1 MIIRWTLFTAIKN
14 KIFLSNKRNPK
25 SAIISMI
32 LFSMI
37 LAYLLIIPVLA
48 TDSQA
53 GNNAIPFQTI
63 TGTSLSST
71 IQENINDAIA
81 EKIAIKNKIDQD
93 IVEREIRLSESFL
106 KNDDSHSAQIL
117 SLGLK
122 VHNPYE
128 TTPTS
133 SMKLSSPENYGQD
146 IPVGGYVEFGVD
158 SRTRI
163 FSEDGTQISYS
174 DDNKIDKTMIH
185 SGVTEPTTHS
195 ISVPSGSTVND
206 NGEFIH
212 VIYKDKIL
220 VTIINKKYN
229 SFPNYHSDDLTNSS
243 TKERSF
249 FPSIHRNGGTWV
261 ADAAF
266 TPHTELHAFNAQWT
280 IPHSEVMPQE
290 PNLNSNYM
298 SSDTNFIFNG
308 IEPLIQPPSSTII
321 QPVTAYNYKDFNS
334 DGVAWQNSWFGS
346 AYIVKTVTGDDG
358 LKKELAIHSTPIS
371 LNEGNN
377 VQGFMYFI
385 NDPDEWVILL
395 TENGR
400 VTQNNTYVFY
410 HIPNQTTNIDPKNVI
425 LYLTY
430 EAMLLTEEVDPY
442 CSQHGTC
449 PPIMNNQAKCSNIKF
464 SDIKVWNASIHEISP
479 VWIGETT
486 PNTSDHWFLT
496 DIYVDNITQAPSRV
510 TIYTTPPSAPG
521 ADFEAD
527 TATTGTAP
535 VAVAFRDISTNTPT
549 SRSWDF
555 GDGTISTEKN
565 PVHMYTSSGTYDVSL
580 TATNSAGSS
589 TTTRSELITVDSP
602 LPNERV
608 TNGNCDSTTAWLTE
622 GSAGNGGSWY
632 PAQYVSSDGQSGGYL
647 RLDVNGDTSGWA
659 NSAMYQDIDFTNV
672 DTLTYYLR
680 TIGSTTA
687 GSKTIDVYLDN
698 TLIRT
703 IPSPSGLT
711 LWKQYSDPVS
721 GLSGIHRI
729 KFYTSVSNSGSS
741 GWMKVG
747 VDSVSASAQVTTAS
761 AEFTG
766 NQTSGIE
773 PFTVSFTD
781 ASANNP
787 TAWAWDFGDESTS
800 VERNPSHTYISAG
813 TFTVILTVANS
824 AGSNTNIKTGYIT
837 ANPQMFSIATSAGS
851 GGDITPSGSV
861 NVIRG
866 ESQMFFITHYAG
878 YDINKVFVDGV
889 NQGAISMYSFSDVQS
904 AHTIYANFR
913 RNLLP
918 VSNFTANVTTGLSP
932 LTVQFTDTSTGSPT
946 LWNWSFGNGKFSNQQ
961 YPTNTYYSNRS
972 YSVSLTVSNGVNST
986 TTKTNFITVYTL
998 PTKIGVFR
1006 NSTKLWPLDSNGNG
1020 IWDGTPTD
1028 RLYTFGLSTDA
1039 PVTGDWNGDG
1049 KSEISVFRNN
1059 TWKWQLDSNG
1069 NGIWDGTPT
1078 DTLYRFGLSSDVPVT
1093 GDWNGDGKSEIGI
1106 FRNNTRQWLL
1116 DYNGNGIWDGTPT
1129 DTLYT
1134 FGLSTDAPV
1143 TGDWNGDGKSE
1154 IGVFRNSTQ
1163 KWRLDSN
1170 GNGIWDGIPT
1180 DRLYTFGLS
1189 TDAPVTGDWN
1199 GDGKTEIGVFRNSTQ
1214 QWLLDYNG
1222 NGIWDGTP
1230 MDMLYT
1236 FGRSTDIPVSGKWS

>member
-1 MIIRWTLFTAIKN
+1 MIIRWNLFTAIKN
-14 KIFLSNKRNPK
+14 KIFLSNERNPK
-25 SAIISMI
+25 FAIISRI
-32 LFSMI
+32 LFSII
-37 LAYLLIIPVLA
+37 LVHLLIIPVTA
-48 TDSQA
+48 TASQA
-53 GNNAIPFQTI
+53 GNNAIPFKTI
-63 TGTSLSST
+63 TDTSLSPT

-81 EKIAIKNKIDQD
+81 EKIATKNKIDQA
-93 IVEREIRLSESFL
+93 IVEREIRLSESYL
-106 KNDDSHSAQIL
+106 KNDDSNSAQIL

-133 SMKLSSPENYGQD
+133 SIKLSSPANYGQD
-146 IPVGGYVEFGVD
+146 IPVGGYVEFGID
-158 SRTRI
+158 GRTRI
-163 FSEDGTQISYS
+163 FSEDGTQIFYS
-174 DDNKIDKTMIH
+174 EDNEINKTMIR
-185 SGVTEPTTHS
+185 SGITESTTHS
-195 ISVPSGSTVND
+195 ISVPSGATVND

-220 VTIINKKYN
+220 VTIINKKFN
-229 SFPNYHSDDLTNSS
+229 AFSNYHGDDLINSS

-266 TPHTELHAFNAQWT
+266 TPDTELHAFNAQWT

-290 PNLNSNYM
+290 PNPNSNYM

-334 DGVAWQNSWFGS
+334 DSVAWQNSWFGS

-400 VTQNNTYVFY
+400 VTQNNTYLFY

-449 PPIMNNQAKCSNIKF
+449 PLIMNNQAKCGNIKF
-464 SDIKVWNASIHEISP
+464 SDVKVWDASIHEISP

-496 DIYVDNITQAPSRV
+496 DIYVDNTTQAPSRV

-527 TATTGTAP
+527 TTTTGIAP
-535 VAVAFRDISTNTPT
+535 VAVALRDTSSNVPT

-555 GDGTISTEKN
+555 GDGQTSTEKN
-565 PVHMYTSSGTYDVSL
+565 PVHMYTSSGTFDVSL
-580 TATNSAGSS
+580 TAKNSAGSS
-589 TTTRSELITVDSP
+589 TTTRSDIITVYSP

-608 TNGNCDSTTAWLTE
+608 TNGNCDNTTAWLTE
-622 GSAGNGGSWY
+622 GNDGNGGSWY
-632 PAQYVSSDGQSGGYL
+632 PAQSVLSDGQSGGYL

-659 NSAMYQDIDFTNV
+659 NSAMYQDIDLTNV
-672 DTLTYYLR
+672 GTLTYYLK
-680 TIGSTTA
+680 TIGSTPA
-687 GSKTIDVYLDN
+687 GSKTIDVYLDS

-711 LWKQYSDPVS
+711 SWTQYSYPVS

-729 KFYTSVSNSGSS
+729 KFYTSISNSGSG
-741 GWMKVG
+741 GWMRVG
-747 VDSVSASAQVTTAS
+747 VDSVFASAQVTTPS

-773 PFTVSFTD
+773 SFTVSFTD
-781 ASANNP
+781 TSTNNP

-800 VERNPSHTYISAG
+800 VERNPSHTYTSAG
-813 TFTVILTVANS
+813 TYTVKLTVANS
-824 AGSNTNIKTGYIT
+824 EGCNTNIKTDHIITNPQIFSIT
-837 ANPQMFSIATSAGS
+837 ASAGS

-861 NVIRG
+861 NVVRG
-866 ESQMFFITHYAG
+866 ESQMFFITPSAG
-878 YDINKVFVDGV
+878 YDIKKVFVDGV
-889 NQGAISMYSFSDVQS
+889 NQGAISTYSFSDVQS

-913 RNLLP
+913 QNPLL
-918 VSNFTANVTTGLSP
+918 VANFTANVTTDPPP
-932 LTVQFTDTSTGSPT
+932 LTVQFMDTSTGSPT
-946 LWNWSFGNGKFSNQQ
+946 SWNWSFGDGKLSDQQ
-961 YPTNTYYSNRS
+961 NPTNTYYSNRS
-972 YSVSLTVSNGVNST
+972 YSVSLTVSNDISST
-986 TTKTNFITVYTL
+986 TTKTNFITVFAP
-998 PTKIGVFR
+998 PTKIGTYKDGV
-1006 NSTKLWPLDSNGNG
+1006 WYLDYDGNG
-1020 IWDGTPTD
+1020 AYDPAKD
-1028 RLYTFGLSTDA
+1028 QMYNFGITGDI
-1039 PVTGDWNGDG
+1039 PVTGDWNNDG
-1049 KSEISVFRNN
+1049 TTEIGYYRPGTNN
-1059 TWKWQLDSNG
+1059 TWRLDYNG
-1069 NGIWDGTPT
+1069 NGIWEGGVT
-1078 DTLYRFGLSSDVPVT
+1078 DRVYVLGIRDSVPVT
-1093 GDWNGDGKSEIGI
+1093 GDWNNDGTTEIGYYQPGINGTWRLDYNGNGKWNGGVTDRVYVLGTMDSIPVTGDWNNDGTTEIGTFSNGVWRLDYNGNGMWNGGVIDRQYWFGTAGDIPVTGEWNGNWKSEIGI
-1106 FRNNTRQWLL
+1106 FRNSTWQWRL
-1116 DYNGNGIWDGTPT
+1116 DYNGNGIWDGMPT
-1129 DTLYT
+1129 DHLYS
-1134 FGLSTDAPV
+1134 FGLGTD
-1143 TGDWNGDGKSE
+1143 K
-1154 IGVFRNSTQ
+1154 
-1163 KWRLDSN
+1163 
-1170 GNGIWDGIPT
+1170 
-1180 DRLYTFGLS
+1180 
-1189 TDAPVTGDWN
+1189 
-1199 GDGKTEIGVFRNSTQ
+1199 
-1214 QWLLDYNG
+1214 
-1222 NGIWDGTP
+1222 
-1230 MDMLYT
+1230 
-1236 FGRSTDIPVSGKWS
+1236 PVSGKWS